1 LCVTAADTRASG
13 CISEFLRTVD
23 DDRVIDAV
31 VDPPSSQIAVLPR
44 GTLSVRRGLVDRWNS
59 NGAGLVAARLNR
71 IRLVSREAEG
81 CLSPI
86 AYVEA
91 RRTTTFSAATRD
103 ALDRQLR
110 KVEPAIMGLR
120 PRFAPP

>member
-1 LCVTAADTRASG
+1 VTAADATASG

-23 DDRVIDAV
+23 DARVIDAV
-31 VDPPSSQIAVLPR
+31 VDSRSSEIAALPP
-44 GTLSVRRGLVDRWNS
+44 GTLSVRRGLVDRWSS
-59 NGAGLVAARLNR
+59 NGAGLVAARMNR
-71 IRLVSREAEG
+71 IKLVSREAEG

-86 AYVEA
+86 AWAEA

-110 KVEPAIMGLR
+110 KVEPAIVGLR